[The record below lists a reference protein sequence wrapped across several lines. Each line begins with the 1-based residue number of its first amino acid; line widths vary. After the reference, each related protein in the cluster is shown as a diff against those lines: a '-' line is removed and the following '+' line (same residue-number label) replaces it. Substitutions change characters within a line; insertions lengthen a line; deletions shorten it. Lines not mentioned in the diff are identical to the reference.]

1 MNGFSPGRTGCEVIE
16 PGAIAGIVAKASVE
30 MSAFLLG
37 FQHGLKC
44 GQGVPH
50 IANEPEIEPGAPPEV
65 FRPQVD
71 LRDGRFFR
79 IKLLIRKIGS
89 QHQEGIAVHD
99 GVVAGRKAKQA
110 RHPNIIRIVVFD
122 VLLAAQCV
130 NDRRLQGFGVC
141 INSE

>member
-1 MNGFSPGRTGCEVIE
+1 MNGFSSRGTGCKMIE
-16 PGAIAGIVAKASVE
+16 PGAIAGIVAQSYVE
-30 MSAFLLG
+30 MSAFLLW
-37 FQHGLKC
+37 FQHRLKG
-44 GQGVPH
+44 GQSVSH

-99 GVVAGRKAKQA
+99 GVVA
-110 RHPNIIRIVVFD
+110 
-122 VLLAAQCV
+122 
-130 NDRRLQGFGVC
+130 
-141 INSE
+141 